1 MSSSCILIVED
12 DDLLREVVV
21 EALQETRYTVLSACN
36 GPQALAMIDAH
47 AEIDVI
53 FSDVSMPQ
61 GVSGI
66 DLAYTLRALKPNLRF
81 ILASGYAKSQLPPM
95 PEGVLFLPKPYR
107 VMQLLAL
114 LDAQEA
120 D

>member
-1 MSSSCILIVED
+1 MATSCILIVED
-12 DDLLREVVV
+12 DELLREVVV
-21 EALQETRYTVLSACN
+21 EALGETRHTILSACN
-36 GPQALAMIDAH
+36 GPQALEMIDAH
-47 AEIDVI
+47 EEIDVI

-66 DLAYTLRALKPNLRF
+66 DLAHTMRARKPNLRF

-114 LDAQEA
+114 LNAEEA